1 MDRDF
6 YRSVSR
12 EKSFALVGPRTDE
25 VLSSYHVDKAIISC
39 KGVDLENGFTDSD
52 EQDASSKRMMLYAAK
67 ERILAADHSK
77 FGNTAFTKVAEWADI
92 TKFVTDQKPEEKWL
106 QKLKEHR
113 IDCVF
118 PK

>member
-1 MDRDF
+1 MI
-6 YRSVSR
+6 STGGVSR

-39 KGVDLENGFTDSD
+39 KGVDLENGVTDSD

-77 FGNTAFTKVAEWADI
+77 FGNTALR
-92 TKFVTDQKPEEKWL
+92 KWQSGL
-106 QKLKEHR
+106 TSLNL
-113 IDCVF
+113 
-118 PK
+118 